1 MTLIYKKE
9 SNNGKIKYVDKNN
22 KNVSNNNIINY
33 IKSLVIPPA
42 YKNVVIDIS
51 PNAKIVATGYDD
63 KGRKQYLY
71 SKKHIEEQSKSKFCN
86 LIDYGNKIIKID
98 DIIKQNLNKSK
109 FNIDKTISIILSIM
123 FICNFRIG
131 TEKCKLRYNSSGLT
145 TLSWKDIKFTNKSII
160 IDFIGKK
167 GVRNICEIKKNDK
180 KNMNNNN
187 INNLIKS
194 LEKIDKYHKNRGS
207 NKDELFFW
215 ILTEERPI
223 KALEV
228 NNFLKKFGSI
238 TSKDI
243 RTWNANILF
252 LQELDNHKLSDYDS
266 ENKRKKLVREIKKI
280 VAEKLHHTPTV
291 LGKSYLLKEM
301 INDIIE
307 KPNSFKMKIRGNK
320 NKNNNKIIN
329 SNKMCKTNREFI
341 NYLSSYC

>member
-1 MTLIYKKE
+1 MTIILKKE

-22 KNVSNNNIINY
+22 KNINNGNIINY

-42 YKNVVIDIS
+42 YKNVVINTS
-51 PNAKIVATGYDD
+51 PNAKIVVTGYDN

-71 SKKHIEEQSKSKFCN
+71 SKKHIEKQSKSKFCN

-98 DIIKQNLNKSK
+98 DVIKKNLNKSK
-109 FNIDKTISIILSIM
+109 FDIDKITSIILSIM

-131 TEKCKLRYNSSGLT
+131 TEKCKIRYNSSGLT
-145 TLSWKDIKFTNKSII
+145 TLSWKDIKFNKNSII

-167 GVRNICEIKKNDK
+167 GVRNTCEIKRSDK
-180 KNMNNNN
+180 NNNN
-187 INNLIKS
+187 KINNLIKS
-194 LEKIDKYHKNRGS
+194 LEKIDKYHINRKS

-252 LQELDNHKLSDYDS
+252 LQELDKHKLNNYNS
-266 ENKRKKLVREIKKI
+266 ENKRKKLVRDIKKN

-291 LGKSYLLKEM
+291 LGKSYLLKNM
-301 INDIIE
+301 INDFIE
-307 KPNSFKMKIRGNK
+307 KPNSFIMKTRL
-320 NKNNNKIIN
+320 NKNNN
-329 SNKMCKTNREFI
+329 NKMCITNQKFI
-341 NYLSSYC
+341 NYLNYYC